1 MIQENQL
8 LKKKIK
14 IQQVKNKLKL
24 LNGIEILETFEN
36 DENRRLNEM
45 FSDYYPVMCSNN
57 TLPHSKLS
65 FESSDLEI
73 FSWIS
78 SEMRLENGQ
87 EYFFLCN
94 GIWTRIRIIDLQ
106 WAIKSLW
113 EHNRYK
119 QGKHKIGSFGF
130 LLMEVNL
137 NYIME
142 AGCDSRDEYNYLID
156 IWACAK

>member
-1 MIQENQL
+1 M
-8 LKKKIK
+8 
-14 IQQVKNKLKL
+14 
-24 LNGIEILETFEN
+24 
-36 DENRRLNEM
+36 
-45 FSDYYPVMCSNN
+45 
-57 TLPHSKLS
+57 PHSRLS

-73 FSWIS
+73 FSWIA

-94 GIWTRIRIIDLQ
+94 GIWARIRIIDLQ

-113 EHNRYK
+113 EQNRYK

-142 AGCDSRDEYNYLID
+142 AGCDSRDEHNYLID

>member
-1 MIQENQL
+1 MIEKKQL

-24 LNGIEILETFEN
+24 LNGIEILEIFEN
-36 DENRRLNEM
+36 DENGRLNEI
-45 FSDYYPVMCSNN
+45 FLDYYPVMCSNN
-57 TLPHSKLS
+57 TLPHSRLS

-73 FSWIS
+73 FSWIA

-94 GIWTRIRIIDLQ
+94 GIWARIRIIDLQ

-113 EHNRYK
+113 EQNRYK
-119 QGKHKIGSFGF
+119 QGKHKIGSYGF

>member
-1 MIQENQL
+1 MIEKKQL

-24 LNGIEILETFEN
+24 LNGIEILEIFEN
-36 DENRRLNEM
+36 DENGRLNEI

-57 TLPHSKLS
+57 TLPHSRLS

-73 FSWIS
+73 FSWIAS
-78 SEMRLENGQ
+78 KMRLENGQ

-94 GIWTRIRIIDLQ
+94 GIWARIRIINLQ

-113 EHNRYK
+113 EQNRYR
-119 QGKHKIGSFGF
+119 QGKHKIGSLGF

-156 IWACAK
+156 ICACAK